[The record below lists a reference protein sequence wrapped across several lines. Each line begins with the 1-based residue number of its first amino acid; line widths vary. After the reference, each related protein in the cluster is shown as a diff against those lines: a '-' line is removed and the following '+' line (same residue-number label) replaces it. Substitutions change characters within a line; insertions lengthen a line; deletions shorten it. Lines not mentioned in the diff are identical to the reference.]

1 MGLTPISRISGGS
14 DLWVE
19 KMWDKCHDLETLLEE
34 KIVSESRLRQEQ
46 LDLKRKYR
54 EVQKLLSKS
63 RNESKVQLETI
74 DKLQQSNKS
83 LLLKWTQASGR
94 RSQVNSVNR
103 SLNHSKSNSFLV
115 TEQALKLTVVKTPIF
130 I

>member
-1 MGLTPISRISGGS
+1 MGLTPISRVSGGS

-74 DKLQQSNKS
+74 DKL
-83 LLLKWTQASGR
+83 
-94 RSQVNSVNR
+94 
-103 SLNHSKSNSFLV
+103 
-115 TEQALKLTVVKTPIF
+115 
-130 I
+130 